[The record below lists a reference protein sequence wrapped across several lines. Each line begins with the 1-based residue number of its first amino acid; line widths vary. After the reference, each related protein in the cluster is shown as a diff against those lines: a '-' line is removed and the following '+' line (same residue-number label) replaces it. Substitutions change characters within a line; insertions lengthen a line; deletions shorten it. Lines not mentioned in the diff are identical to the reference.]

1 MQENEELLEVVD
13 YKGNVIDILPR
24 SSVHGNPSL
33 LHRVVHVLVFNGSG
47 DLLLQK
53 RSMNKDVAPGA
64 WDTSVGGHVNP
75 GEGLLEAV
83 MREAEEELGIR
94 VSAPVFLYSYMHSNP
109 YESELVF
116 TYSCVYEGK
125 VTFNREEIDE
135 VRFWSIGE
143 IEEHL
148 GRKVFS
154 DNFEQEIATYMQASE
169 NGGLL

>member
-1 MQENEELLEVVD
+1 
-13 YKGNVIDILPR
+13 
-24 SSVHGNPSL
+24 
-33 LHRVVHVLVFNGSG
+33 
-47 DLLLQK
+47 
-53 RSMNKDVAPGA
+53 
-64 WDTSVGGHVNP
+64 
-75 GEGLLEAV
+75 
-83 MREAEEELGIR
+83 
-94 VSAPVFLYSYMHSNP
+94 MHSNP